1 MEVYKQLDSIPFTN
15 GNVVTIGTFDG
26 CHRGHQD
33 IIKKV
38 TSHANS
44 IDGKSVIITFDPHP
58 RHVLQTKDKLPI
70 LMHIDKKLEIFKS
83 LGLDIALIIPFDKN
97 FSKMDAS
104 TFLKTI
110 IIDNFDPDSIIVGY
124 DHHFG
129 FNRDGSPDF
138 LKEFGLNNGFE
149 VQIVGPVSD
158 ENIIISSTHIRELIR
173 NGYVRR
179 ASFEL
184 GWVFGFKAKVVH
196 GSGRGA
202 ELGFPTANFIPEEE
216 NQLVPANGVYFIRG
230 RINGE
235 NLYGMCNLGV
245 RPTFN
250 ETDFVMEV
258 HFFDLSSNDIYGM
271 LIVVEFLE
279 RIRDEKRFSNPE
291 ELKKQLMRDKDTCI
305 KLMKKYN

>member
-291 ELKKQLMRDKDTCI
+291 ELKKQLIRDKDTCI
-305 KLMKKYN
+305 KLIKKYN

>member
-44 IDGKSVIITFDPHP
+44 IDRKSVIITFDPHP

-291 ELKKQLMRDKDTCI
+291 ELKKQLIRDKDTCI

>member
-97 FSKMDAS
+97 FSQMDAS

-196 GSGRGA
+196 GSGRGT

-291 ELKKQLMRDKDTCI
+291 ELKNQLIRDKDTCI

>member
-196 GSGRGA
+196 GSGRGT

-291 ELKKQLMRDKDTCI
+291 ELKKQLIRDKDTCI

>member
-149 VQIVGPVSD
+149 VQIIGPVSD

-258 HFFDLSSNDIYGM
+258 HFFDMSSNDIYGM

-279 RIRDEKRFSNPE
+279 RIRDEKRFSSPE

>member
-1 MEVYKQLDSIPFTN
+1 MEIYKQLDSIPRSK
-15 GNVVTIGTFDG
+15 GNIVTIGTFDG

-44 IDGKSVIITFDPHP
+44 IDRKSVIITFDPHP

-97 FSKMDAS
+97 FSKIDAS

-291 ELKKQLMRDKDTCI
+291 ELKKQLIRDKDTCI

>member
-58 RHVLQTKDKLPI
+58 RHVLQAKDKLPI

>member
-196 GSGRGA
+196 GSGRGT

-258 HFFDLSSNDIYGM
+258 HFFDMSSNDIYGM

-291 ELKKQLMRDKDTCI
+291 ELKKQLIRDKDTCI

>member
-97 FSKMDAS
+97 FSQMDAS

-258 HFFDLSSNDIYGM
+258 HFFDMSSNDIYGM

-279 RIRDEKRFSNPE
+279 RIRDEKRFSSPE

>member
-1 MEVYKQLDSIPFTN
+1 M
-15 GNVVTIGTFDG
+15 
-26 CHRGHQD
+26 
-33 IIKKV
+33 

-196 GSGRGA
+196 GSGRGT

-291 ELKKQLMRDKDTCI
+291 ELKKQLIRDKDTCI

>member
-38 TSHANS
+38 TYQANS
-44 IDGKSVIITFDPHP
+44 INGKSVIITFDPHP

-291 ELKKQLMRDKDTCI
+291 ELKKQLIRDKDTCI

>member
-110 IIDNFDPDSIIVGY
+110 IINNFDPDSVIVGY

-173 NGYVRR
+173 SGFVRR

-291 ELKKQLMRDKDTCI
+291 ELKNQLIRDKDTCI
-305 KLMKKYN
+305 KLMEKYN

>member
-1 MEVYKQLDSIPFTN
+1 MEVYKNLNSIPKSKS
-15 GNVVTIGTFDG
+15 NVVTIGTFDG

-38 TSHANS
+38 ISTASS
-44 IDGKSVIITFDPHP
+44 LGSKSVIITFDPHP
-58 RHVLQTKDKLPI
+58 RHVLQAESKLPI
-70 LMHIDKKLEIFKS
+70 LMHIDKKLEIFES
-83 LGLDIALIIPFDKN
+83 LHIDVAVIIS
-97 FSKMDAS
+97 FSSEFSRMNAS
-104 TFLKTI
+104 TFLKNVI
-110 IIDNFDPDSIIVGY
+110 IENFNPHSIIVGY

-129 FNRDGSPDF
+129 FNRDGSPEF
-138 LKEFGLNNGFE
+138 LKIFGEENGFE
-149 VQIVGPVSD
+149 VQIVEPVSD
-158 ENIIISSTHIRELIR
+158 ESIIISSTHIRDLIK
-173 NGYVRR
+173 NGFVRR

-202 ELGFPTANFIPEEE
+202 ELGFPTANFVPEEE

-245 RPTFN
+245 RPTFD

-258 HFFDLSSNDIYGM
+258 HFFDLNSKDIYGA

-279 RIRDEKRFSNPE
+279 RIRDEKRFPNPK
-291 ELKKQLMRDKDTCI
+291 ELKNQLMKDKNTCI
-305 KLMKKYN
+305 NLIDKYN

>member
-202 ELGFPTANFIPEEE
+202 ELGFPTANFVPEEE

-291 ELKKQLMRDKDTCI
+291 ELKKQLIRDKDTCI

>member
-1 MEVYKQLDSIPFTN
+1 MEVYKNLNSIPKSK
-15 GNVVTIGTFDG
+15 GSVVTIGTFDG

-124 DHHFG
+124 NHHFG
-129 FNRDGSPDF
+129 FNRAGSPDF

-291 ELKKQLMRDKDTCI
+291 ELKKQLIRDKDTCI

>member
-258 HFFDLSSNDIYGM
+258 HFFDMSSNDIYGM

-291 ELKKQLMRDKDTCI
+291 KLKKQLIRDKDTCI

>member
-44 IDGKSVIITFDPHP
+44 IDRKSVIITFDPHP

-258 HFFDLSSNDIYGM
+258 HFFDMSSNDIYGM

-291 ELKKQLMRDKDTCI
+291 ELKKQLIRDKDTCI

>member
-149 VQIVGPVSD
+149 VQIIGPVSD

-196 GSGRGA
+196 GSGRGT

-291 ELKKQLMRDKDTCI
+291 ELKKQLIRDKDTCI

>member
-158 ENIIISSTHIRELIR
+158 ENVIISSTHIRELIR

-291 ELKKQLMRDKDTCI
+291 ELKNQLIRDKDTCI
-305 KLMKKYN
+305 KLMEKYN

>member
-1 MEVYKQLDSIPFTN
+1 MEVYKQLDSIPFTD

-196 GSGRGA
+196 GSGRGT

-271 LIVVEFLE
+271 MIVVEFLE
-279 RIRDEKRFSNPE
+279 LIRDEKRFSNPE
-291 ELKKQLMRDKDTCI
+291 ELKNQLIRDKDTCI
-305 KLMKKYN
+305 KLMEKYN

>member
-196 GSGRGA
+196 GSGRGV

-279 RIRDEKRFSNPE
+279 RI
-291 ELKKQLMRDKDTCI
+291 
-305 KLMKKYN
+305 

>member
-44 IDGKSVIITFDPHP
+44 IDRKSVIITFDPHP

-97 FSKMDAS
+97 FSKIDAS

-291 ELKKQLMRDKDTCI
+291 ELKKQLIRDKDTCI

>member
-15 GNVVTIGTFDG
+15 VNVVTIGTFDG

-58 RHVLQTKDKLPI
+58 RLVLQTKDKLPI

-110 IIDNFDPDSIIVGY
+110 IINNFDPDSIIVGY

-291 ELKKQLMRDKDTCI
+291 ELKKQLIRDKDTCI

>member
-44 IDGKSVIITFDPHP
+44 IDRKSVIITFDPHP

-97 FSKMDAS
+97 FSKIDAS

-258 HFFDLSSNDIYGM
+258 HFFDLSSNNIYGM

>member
-291 ELKKQLMRDKDTCI
+291 ELKNQLIRDKDTCI

>member
-1 MEVYKQLDSIPFTN
+1 MQ
-15 GNVVTIGTFDG
+15 
-26 CHRGHQD
+26 
-33 IIKKV
+33 II
-38 TSHANS
+38 
-44 IDGKSVIITFDPHP
+44 
-58 RHVLQTKDKLPI
+58 
-70 LMHIDKKLEIFKS
+70 
-83 LGLDIALIIPFDKN
+83 
-97 FSKMDAS
+97 
-104 TFLKTI
+104 
-110 IIDNFDPDSIIVGY
+110 
-124 DHHFG
+124 
-129 FNRDGSPDF
+129 
-138 LKEFGLNNGFE
+138 
-149 VQIVGPVSD
+149 GPVSD

-291 ELKKQLMRDKDTCI
+291 ELKKQLIRDKDTCI

>member
-110 IIDNFDPDSIIVGY
+110 IIDNFDPHSVIVGY

-149 VQIVGPVSD
+149 VQIIGPVSD

-196 GSGRGA
+196 GSGRGT

-258 HFFDLSSNDIYGM
+258 HFFDMSSNDIYGM

-291 ELKKQLMRDKDTCI
+291 ELKNQLIRDKDTCI
-305 KLMKKYN
+305 KLMEKYN

>member
-1 MEVYKQLDSIPFTN
+1 MEVYKQLDSIPFTD

-110 IIDNFDPDSIIVGY
+110 IIDHFDPDSIIVGY

-202 ELGFPTANFIPEEE
+202 ELGFPTANFVPEEE